1 MASDGG
7 VFGFSS
13 PFYGSRAGLTAED
26 RFFSIVP
33 TSDGGG
39 YLLVGQHPAE

>member
-33 TSDGGG
+33 TSDGG
-39 YLLVGQHPAE
+39 YLLVGQHPAQ